1 VDAAMSSSPKFA
13 SLLDSVDGSS
23 TVHKLNHIA
32 PGSRKEERK
41 LASNGATGSS
51 MWKGVKTEPSGF
63 WDEALDSGGIKVDDN
78 NDIYGIHSDESTCE
92 KNDSGLSFHFQFS
105 TMPPLHVRDT
115 EAKESLPDDVL
126 PNYVGKNMPHPGSA
140 SSENDSMNSLKAR
153 RNRTF
158 TKSKDFSIISNSPS
172 GSESEKL
179 ESKDRSELPLYS
191 SCSQSSSIGKDS
203 GSAEATSIHNLKS
216 SSSVASNHVVDNH
229 GCTLKSTDIRGQTR
243 EVAAAKLASAT
254 EGNSHPSTKHR
265 NIEYETVTSSHV
277 ANYSANSKSGLKT
290 SVLKVVDQFRGSN
303 LSKHISL
310 AVGSDIAGKY
320 NDKVLMEQIFVIFF
334 PPLWTVILH
343 LQLLQVL
350 FPYESFV
357 KLYNFNKVELRP
369 FGLINCGNR

>member
-115 EAKESLPDDVL
+115 EAKESLTDDVL
-126 PNYVGKNMPHPGSA
+126 PNYVGKNVPHPGSA
-140 SSENDSMNSLKAR
+140 SSKNDSMNSLKAR
-153 RNRTF
+153 RNHSF
-158 TKSKDFSIISNSPS
+158 INGKDFSIISNTPS

-191 SCSQSSSIGKDS
+191 SCFQSSSIGKDS

-334 PPLWTVILH
+334 SH
-343 LQLLQVL
+343 LYGLL
-350 FPYESFV
+350 PYT
-357 KLYNFNKVELRP
+357 YNCCRF
-369 FGLINCGNR
+369 FFHMNRL

>member
-1 VDAAMSSSPKFA
+1 
-13 SLLDSVDGSS
+13 
-23 TVHKLNHIA
+23 
-32 PGSRKEERK
+32 
-41 LASNGATGSS
+41 
-51 MWKGVKTEPSGF
+51 
-63 WDEALDSGGIKVDDN
+63 
-78 NDIYGIHSDESTCE
+78 
-92 KNDSGLSFHFQFS
+92 
-105 TMPPLHVRDT
+105 
-115 EAKESLPDDVL
+115 
-126 PNYVGKNMPHPGSA
+126 
-140 SSENDSMNSLKAR
+140 MNSLKAR

-179 ESKDRSELPLYS
+179 KSKDRSELPLYS

-243 EVAAAKLASAT
+243 EVAASKLASTT
-254 EGNSHPSTKHR
+254 EGNSHPSTKHS